1 MTITKRIALFV
12 LFCVLVA
19 SVVAL
24 TISFGGESKAYASDV
39 FDYVGTIKTVNGSL
53 EGNKRGLRLYGYDSG
68 VTANFKNA
76 QTDVF
81 SAELQIGSHDS
92 KKDLKK
98 YSLVFTDVKSDKSF
112 AVQVVA
118 YSDYNDVGVVYNGN
132 KGGIVY
138 YEHKNA
144 AYGMTAGYNEEGVYT
159 KFTSEVC
166 NLTFD
171 PQSMQVRVKADDGNF
186 RVVWDFTQQYND
198 GKLLVND
205 LPVFGEYTVSI
216 VFDEISANSR
226 GDLMVYSFGGYSLA
240 DETVGYRP
248 TILLQ
253 KWIKPIVGKQFVLP
267 VAKVTDSDGKDV
279 SDKITATV
287 YNVDGVVL
295 ADNVKTFIPQNAE
308 TIYVYYMYS
317 DGQTTADLWYKTQAI
332 LESDI
337 TSQFNYDG
345 ELPARVGVGAKLTIP
360 SATVVSNVLENGSEE
375 CVVTIMK
382 DGVVVDGY
390 QNVSGQV
397 IYEVKAQGNYEV
409 IYGGKT
415 FAEYKTETKIFIAD
429 EKMLAVNVDSAD
441 IFACGATYKLPVA
454 EFCLGTNK
462 TEVDATVTY
471 PSGKQADG
479 TITLDEVGKYTV
491 DYSTTIGGINYTH
504 EEEFVVK
511 LPYTDNFD
519 GDVEYTQMR
528 GNNEFKGVRLS
539 LSNNQTVTYNKAV
552 NLSEYTF
559 NANTNK
565 GKTLVELNF
574 DPKTIGSAD
583 IDSFYIVFTDKCDP
597 TNYFSVRL
605 KYLSYSPLS
614 TYIRVRSSNQTNWV
628 GYNYDFFSTNR
639 RVDAAAVHE
648 EGGFISS
655 ASFTHRLDEYDFGYG
670 SLKLY
675 FDYQT
680 KCVYSQPLWL
690 TGHDD
695 GTHPEYNSRNV
706 PWLVYD
712 LDSSDNT
719 LSAGNKPWGGFT
731 TGEAYVSVYAKGV
744 NTTADVFMLNI
755 GGEDLTTP
763 LFEDTKAP
771 TITVD
776 VDKNNVPSAK
786 VGIPYKVFDFIA
798 IDADS
803 TVVNKG
809 VTLTNNATGKQVA
822 LDDNNCF
829 TPIEGEYVLTYFA
842 VDAFGY
848 RTEEKINVRAIR
860 NVEIPQIA
868 VSDGLPRTAYYGQTI
883 MLADYRITNQGA
895 GNAIVDV
902 TVTCGDVEMPVVNG
916 KFICL
921 GAIGT
926 YNVVYTVT
934 DYIGQTAQVKKKI
947 VVSLL
952 TDELQFDEQTIS
964 LPKAFMHGDKVYF
977 GEYSAVYYG
986 DDLKQITVPA
996 TISVTDG
1003 GGTTTVGKGQAYT
1016 PTATDSV
1023 TTATVV
1029 ITFSADGKTKTI
1041 KRVIPIHTAKNG
1053 DDFIQSY
1060 FVCDNSMLSANSNG
1074 LTFAGSDGQMS
1085 FSFVRPVYAS
1095 TMMLRFVADVNKF
1108 AAKSFDVVLTDKFD
1122 GKQQVTISYTLQGGV
1137 WYCSVNGG
1145 NAVETSLDG
1154 DGYLQLNYN
1163 NTSHVFTDGNGQA
1176 LGTVKELDGM
1186 AFGGFESGYVY
1197 IDCIVEGIEGETE
1210 VGLRTINNQTINS
1223 VKRDMQRPYIKAD
1236 GKYEGRVAA
1245 GSTVTLLSATAYDV
1259 LNAIGDI
1266 TVSVKLGNKIVFE
1279 EQTLTVGKTFTVTEC
1294 GTYTIT
1300 YKVVDSAKNTAADKI
1315 EFAVYDPVKPTL
1327 SFDGEI
1333 ANEAKVGQKIDLPK
1347 YTISDNNPD
1356 GVKVYT
1362 YIMSPDGTKAKIEVN
1377 TVTFTQKGINV
1388 LTFLVTDEHNNAIM
1402 YRFAVTVK

>member
-1 MTITKRIALFV
+1 MTTTKRIDLFV
-12 LFCVLVA
+12 LCFVLLV

-24 TISFGGESKAYASDV
+24 AITFGGGSKAYASDV
-39 FDYVGTIKTVNGSL
+39 FDYVGTIKTVNGSI
-53 EGNKRGLRLYGYDSG
+53 EGNRRGLRLYGYDSG
-68 VTANFKNA
+68 ITANFKNA

-81 SAELQIGSHDS
+81 SAELQIGSHDG
-92 KKDLKK
+92 KKDLQK
-98 YSLVFTDVKSDKSF
+98 YSLVFTDVKSGKSF

-118 YSDYNDVGVVYNGN
+118 YSDYNDVGVIYNGN

-138 YEHKNA
+138 YERKNA
-144 AYGMTAGYNEEGVYT
+144 AYGMTAGYNEDGVYT
-159 KFTSEVC
+159 KFTSEIC

-171 PQSMQVRVKADDGNF
+171 PQSMQVKVKADDGNF
-186 RVVWDFTQQYND
+186 RVVWDFTKQYND
-198 GKLLVND
+198 GKLLAND
-205 LPVFGEYTVSI
+205 LPIFGEYTVSI
-216 VFDEISANSR
+216 VLDEISANSR
-226 GDLMVYSFGGYSLA
+226 GDLMVYTFGGYSLA
-240 DETVGYRP
+240 DETVAYRP

-253 KWIKPIVGKQFVLP
+253 KELKPIVGKQFTLP
-267 VAKVTDSDGKDV
+267 VAKVADDDGNDV
-279 SDKITATV
+279 SDKIVATV
-287 YNVDGVVL
+287 YNADGTVL
-295 ADNVKTFIPQNAE
+295 ADNVNMFTPQNAE
-308 TIYVYYMYS
+308 TIYVYYVYT

-332 LESDI
+332 VESNI
-337 TSQFNYDG
+337 TAKFDYDG
-345 ELPARVGVGAKLTIP
+345 ELPTKVGVGAKITIP
-360 SATVVSNVLENGSEE
+360 SATVVSNVLESGSEE

-390 QNVSGQV
+390 QNVSDGFV
-397 IYEVKAQGNYEV
+397 CDVAAQGNYQV

-415 FAEYKTETKIFIAD
+415 SAEYKTDTKTFTAD
-429 EKMLAVNVDSAD
+429 EKMLAVNVDVVD
-441 IFACGATYKLPVA
+441 EFAYGATYKLPVA
-454 EFCLGTNK
+454 EFCLGANK
-462 TEVDATVTY
+462 TEVNATVTY
-471 PSGKQADG
+471 PSGKQTDG

-491 DYSTTIGGINYTH
+491 SYDATIDGANYTH
-504 EEEFVVK
+504 EETFVVK
-511 LPYTDNFD
+511 MPYADNFD
-519 GDVEYTQMR
+519 GNAEYAQMR
-528 GNNEFKGVRLS
+528 GNNEFKGVKLS
-539 LSNNQTVTYNKAV
+539 LTNNQTVTYNKAID
-552 NLSEYTF
+552 LSEYTF

-574 DPKTIGSAD
+574 DPKTIGATD
-583 IDSFYIVFTDKCDP
+583 IDSFYVVFTDKYDP

-614 TYIRVRSSNQTNWV
+614 TYIRVRSSNQASWV
-628 GYNYDFFSTNR
+628 GYNYDFSSTNR

-655 ASFTHRLDEYDFGYG
+655 ASFTHRLDEYDFAYG

-680 KCVYSQPLWL
+680 KCLYSQPLWL

-712 LDSSDNT
+712 LDSSDST

-744 NTTADVFMLNI
+744 SSTADVFMLNI

-763 LFEDTKAP
+763 LFDDTKAP

-786 VGIPYKVFDFIA
+786 VGVPYRVFDFTA

-803 TVVNKG
+803 AVVEKG
-809 VTLTNNATGKQVA
+809 VTVTNIATGKQVA

-829 TPIEGEYVLTYFA
+829 TPIEGEYTLTYYA

-848 RTEEKINVRAIR
+848 RTEEKIYVKASR
-860 NVEIPQIA
+860 NVETPQIV

-883 MLADYRITNQGA
+883 TLVDCQITNQGA
-895 GNAIVDV
+895 GNASVDV
-902 TVTCGDVEMPVVNG
+902 TVTCGDVEIPVVNG
-916 KFICL
+916 KFVCL
-921 GAIGT
+921 GATGT
-926 YNVVYTVT
+926 YNVVYMVT

-947 VVSLL
+947 VVSL

-977 GEYSAVYYG
+977 GEYSAVYYD

-996 TISVTDG
+996 TITVTDG
-1003 GGTTTVGKGQAYT
+1003 GGTITVGKGQSYT
-1016 PTATDSV
+1016 PTATDGV
-1023 TTATVV
+1023 ATATVA
-1029 ITFSADGKTKTI
+1029 ITFAADGKTKTI
-1041 KRVIPIHTAKNG
+1041 ERVIPIHTAKNG

-1060 FVCDNSMLSANSNG
+1060 FVYDNATPMASSNG
-1074 LTFAGSDGQMS
+1074 LTFASSDGQMS

-1095 TMMLRFVADVNKF
+1095 DMMLRFVADANKF
-1108 AAKSFDVVLTDKFD
+1108 AATSFNVVLTDRFD
-1122 GKQQVTISYTLQGGV
+1122 GKQQVTVSYTLQGGV
-1137 WYCSVNGG
+1137 WYCSVNGEK
-1145 NAVETSLDG
+1145 AVETSIDG

-1163 NTSHVFTDGNGQA
+1163 NTSHAFTDGNGQT
-1176 LGTVKELDGM
+1176 LGTVSGINGATFDG
-1186 AFGGFESGYVY
+1186 FGSGYVY
-1197 IDCIVEGIEGETE
+1197 IDCVVKGIDGETE
-1210 VGLRTINNQTINS
+1210 IGLRTINNQTINS

-1266 TVSVKLGNKIVFE
+1266 TVSVKLGNKVVLE

-1300 YKVVDSAKNTAADKI
+1300 YKVTDSAKNTASDKI

-1333 ANEAKVGQKIDLPK
+1333 ASEAKVGQKIDLPM

-1356 GVKVYT
+1356 GVQVYA
-1362 YIMSPDGTKAKIEVN
+1362 YIMAPDGTKAKIQGN
-1377 TVTFTQKGINV
+1377 TVTFTQKGTYV
-1388 LTFLVTDEHNNAIM
+1388 LTFLVTDEHNNATM

>member
-1 MTITKRIALFV
+1 MTTTKRIALFV
-12 LFCVLVA
+12 LCFVLVA

-24 TISFGGESKAYASDV
+24 AITFGGGFKAYASDV
-39 FDYVGTIKTVNGSL
+39 FDYVGTIKTVNGSI
-53 EGNKRGLRLYGYDSG
+53 EGNRRGLRLYGYDSG

-81 SAELQIGSHDS
+81 GAELQIGSHEG

-98 YSLVFTDVKSDKSF
+98 YSLVFTDVKSGKSF
-112 AVQVVA
+112 AVQVVS
-118 YSDYNDVGVVYNGN
+118 YSDYNDVGVVCNGN

-138 YEHKNA
+138 YERKNA
-144 AYGMTAGYNEEGVYT
+144 AYGMTAGYNEDGVYT
-159 KFTSEVC
+159 RFTSAIC

-186 RVVWDFTQQYND
+186 RVVWDFTKQYND
-198 GKLLVND
+198 GKLLAND

-216 VFDEISANSR
+216 VLDEISANSR
-226 GDLMVYSFGGYSLA
+226 GDLMVYTFGGYSLA
-240 DETVGYRP
+240 DETVTYRP

-253 KWIKPIVGKQFVLP
+253 KGLKPIVGKQFTLP
-267 VAKVTDSDGKDV
+267 VAKVTDGDGKDA
-279 SDKITATV
+279 SEKITATV
-287 YNVDGVVL
+287 YNADGTVL

-308 TIYVYYMYS
+308 TIYVYYKYT

-332 LESDI
+332 TESDI
-337 TSQFNYDG
+337 TAKFDYDG
-345 ELPARVGVGAKLTIP
+345 ELPVKVGVGAKITIP
-360 SATVVSNVLENGSEE
+360 SATVASNVLESGSEE
-375 CVVTIMK
+375 CVVTVKK
-382 DGVVVDGY
+382 DGVAVDGY
-390 QNVSGQV
+390 QNIPDGFV
-397 IYEVKAQGNYEV
+397 YEVKAQGNYEV

-415 FAEYKTETKIFIAD
+415 SAVYKTDTKTFTAD
-429 EKMLAVNVDSAD
+429 EKMLAVNVDVVEE
-441 IFACGATYKLPVA
+441 FAYGATYKLPVA

-462 TEVDATVTY
+462 TEVNATVTY
-471 PSGKQADG
+471 PSGKHADG
-479 TITLDEVGKYTV
+479 TISLDEAGKYTV
-491 DYSTTIGGINYTH
+491 GYSATIDGANYTH
-504 EEEFVVK
+504 EETFVVK
-511 LPYTDNFD
+511 LPYADNFD
-519 GDVEYTQMR
+519 GNAEYAQMR

-539 LSNNQTVTYNKAV
+539 LANNQTVTYNKAID
-552 NLSEYTF
+552 LSEYTF
-559 NANTNK
+559 NAATNK
-565 GKTLVELNF
+565 GKTLLELNL

-583 IDSFYIVFTDKCDP
+583 IDSLYVVFTDKYDS

-614 TYIRVRSSNQTNWV
+614 TFIRVRSSNQASWV
-628 GYNYDFFSTNR
+628 GYNYDFYSSAL

-675 FDYQT
+675 FDYRT
-680 KCVYSQPLWL
+680 KCLYSQPLWL
-690 TGHDD
+690 TGHND
-695 GTHPEYNSRNV
+695 GAHPEYNSRNV

-744 NTTADVFMLNI
+744 SSTADVFMLNI

-763 LFEDTKAP
+763 LFDDTKAP

-786 VGIPYKVFDFIA
+786 VGLPYKVFDFTA

-809 VTLTNNATGKQVA
+809 VTVTNNATGKQVA
-822 LDDNNCF
+822 LDENNCF
-829 TPIEGEYVLTYFA
+829 TPIEGEYTLAYYA

-848 RTEEKINVRAIR
+848 RTEEIINVKASR
-860 NVEIPQIA
+860 NVETPQIA

-883 MLADYRITNQGA
+883 TLADCLITKQGA
-895 GNAIVDV
+895 GNAVVDV
-902 TVTCGDVEMPVVNG
+902 KVTCGDVEVPVTNG
-916 KFICL
+916 KFVCL

-947 VVSLL
+947 IVSLS
-952 TDELQFDEQTIS
+952 DELQFDEQTIS

-977 GEYSAVYYG
+977 GEYSAVYY
-986 DDLKQITVPA
+986 DADLKQITVPA

-1016 PTATDSV
+1016 PAATDSV
-1023 TTATVV
+1023 TTAKVA
-1029 ITFSADGKTKTI
+1029 ITFVADGKTKTI
-1041 KRVIPIHTAKNG
+1041 ERVIPIHTSKNG

-1060 FVCDNSMLSANSNG
+1060 FVYDNATPFANSNG
-1074 LTFAGSDGQMS
+1074 LTFASSDGQMS
-1085 FSFVRPVYAS
+1085 FSFIRPVYAS
-1095 TMMLRFVADVNKF
+1095 NMMLRFVADANKF
-1108 AAKSFDVVLTDKFD
+1108 AAKRFNVVLTDKFD
-1122 GKQQVTISYTLQGGV
+1122 GKKQVAISYTLQRGV

-1145 NAVETSLDG
+1145 DAVETSLDG

-1163 NTSHVFTDGNGQA
+1163 NATHAFTDGNGQV
-1176 LGTVKELDGM
+1176 LGTAGEING
-1186 AFGGFESGYVY
+1186 ATFSGFESGYVY
-1197 IDCIVEGIEGETE
+1197 VDCAVEGIEGETE
-1210 VGLRTINNQTINS
+1210 VGLRTINNQTVNS
-1223 VKRDMQRPYIKAD
+1223 VKRDMQRPYVKAD

-1266 TVSVKLGNKIVFE
+1266 TVSVKLGNKIVLE
-1279 EQTLTVGKTFTVTEC
+1279 EQTLTAGKTFTVTEC

-1300 YKVVDSAKNTAADKI
+1300 YKVTDSAKNPATDKI

-1333 ANEAKVGQKIDLPK
+1333 ASEAKVGQKIDLPK
-1347 YTISDNNPD
+1347 YTINDNNPD
-1356 GVKVYT
+1356 GVKVYA
-1362 YIMSPDGTKAKIEVN
+1362 YIMSPDGTKAKIEGD
-1377 TVTFTQKGINV
+1377 TVTFSQKGTYV
-1388 LTFLVTDEHNNAIM
+1388 LTFLVTDEHNNATM

>member
-1 MTITKRIALFV
+1 MTTTKRIVLFV
-12 LFCVLVA
+12 LCFVFIA

-24 TISFGGESKAYASDV
+24 AISLGGYSKVYASSV

-98 YSLVFTDVKSDKSF
+98 YSLVFTDVKSGKSF

-138 YEHKNA
+138 YEYKNA
-144 AYGMTAGYNEEGVYT
+144 AYGMTAGYNENGVYT
-159 KFTSEVC
+159 KFTSEIC

-171 PQSMQVRVKADDGNF
+171 PQSMQVKVKADDGNF
-186 RVVWDFTQQYND
+186 RVVWDFTKQYND

-216 VFDEISANSR
+216 VLDEILANSR

-240 DETVGYRP
+240 DETVAYRP

-253 KWIKPIVGKQFVLP
+253 KGLKPIVGEQFTLP
-267 VAKVTDSDGKDV
+267 VAKVTDGDGENV
-279 SDKITATV
+279 SDKIVATV
-287 YNVDGVVL
+287 YNADGVVL
-295 ADNVKTFIPQNAE
+295 AEHVKMFIPQNTE

-332 LESDI
+332 EENGI
-337 TSQFNYDG
+337 TAKFDYDG
-345 ELPARVGVGAKLTIP
+345 ELPVKVGVGAKITIP
-360 SATVVSNVLENGSEE
+360 SATVVSNVLESGREE
-375 CVVTIMK
+375 CVVTVMK

-390 QNVSGQV
+390 QNVSDKFV
-397 IYEVKAQGNYEV
+397 YEVKAQGNYQV

-415 FAEYKTETKIFIAD
+415 SAEYKTETKTFTAD
-429 EKMLAVNVDSAD
+429 EKMLAVNVEITDE
-441 IFACGATYKLPVA
+441 FAYGATYKLPVA
-454 EFCLGTNK
+454 EFCLGAKK
-462 TEVDATVTY
+462 TEAVATVTY
-471 PSGKQADG
+471 PSGKQTDG

-491 DYSTTIGGINYTH
+491 DYSATIDGANYTH
-504 EEEFVVK
+504 EEEFFVK
-511 LPYTDNFD
+511 MPYTNNFD
-519 GDVEYTQMR
+519 GDVEYTHMR
-528 GNNEFKGVRLS
+528 GNNEFKGVKLS
-539 LSNNQTVTYNKAV
+539 LSNNQTATYNKAV
-552 NLSEYTF
+552 DMSEYTF
-559 NANTNK
+559 NAITNK
-565 GKTLVELNF
+565 GKALLELNF

-583 IDSFYIVFTDKCDP
+583 LDSFYIVFTDKYDS

-614 TYIRVRSSNQTNWV
+614 TSIRVRSSNQANWV
-628 GYNYDFFSTNR
+628 GYYYDFSSTNL
-639 RVDAAAVHE
+639 RVDAAATHE

-675 FDYQT
+675 FDYKT
-680 KCVYSQPLWL
+680 KCLYSQPLWL

-712 LDSSDNT
+712 LDSSDST

-744 NTTADVFMLNI
+744 SSTADVFVLNI

-763 LFEDTKAP
+763 LFDDRKAP
-771 TITVD
+771 IITID
-776 VDKNNVPSAK
+776 VDKNNVPQAK
-786 VGIPYKVFDFIA
+786 VGIPYKVFDFTA
-798 IDADS
+798 TDVDS

-822 LDDNNCF
+822 LDNNNCF
-829 TPIEGEYVLTYFA
+829 TPIEGEYTLTYFA

-848 RTEEKINVRAIR
+848 RTEEKIKVKASR
-860 NVEIPQIA
+860 NVETPQIA

-883 MLADYRITNQGA
+883 TITDCRITNQGA

-902 TVTCGDVEMPVVNG
+902 MVTCDDVEIPVTND

-934 DYIGQTAQVKKKI
+934 DYIGQTAQVRKKI
-947 VVSLL
+947 VVSLI
-952 TDELQFDEQTIS
+952 DELQFDEKTIS

-977 GEYSAVYYG
+977 GEYSAVYYD

-1003 GGTTTVGKGQAYT
+1003 GGTTTVGKGQAYV
-1016 PTATDSV
+1016 PTATDNV

-1029 ITFSADGKTKTI
+1029 ITFFADGKTKTI
-1041 KRVIPIHTAKNG
+1041 ERVIPIHTAKNG
-1053 DDFIQSY
+1053 DDFMQSY
-1060 FVCDNSMLSANSNG
+1060 FVYDNSMLSESSNG
-1074 LTFAGSDGQMS
+1074 LTFAGFEGQMS

-1095 TMMLRFVADVNKF
+1095 TLTLRFVADVNKF
-1108 AAKSFDVVLTDKFD
+1108 AAKRFNVVLTDKFD
-1122 GKQQVTISYTLQGGV
+1122 GEQQVAICYTLQGGV

-1145 NAVETSLDG
+1145 NAVETSFDG

-1163 NTSHVFTDGNGQA
+1163 NTSYVFTDGNGRA
-1176 LGTVKELDGM
+1176 LGTVKELDEM

-1197 IDCIVEGIEGETE
+1197 VDCIVEGIDGETE
-1210 VGLRTINNQTINS
+1210 VGLRAVNNQTINS
-1223 VKRDMQRPYIKAD
+1223 VKRDMQRPYIKAN

-1245 GSTVTLLSATAYDV
+1245 GSTVTLLPATAYDV

-1266 TVSVKLGNKIVFE
+1266 TVSVKLGNKIILE
-1279 EQTLTVGKTFTVTEC
+1279 EQTLTAGKTFTVMEY
-1294 GTYTIT
+1294 GTYTIM
-1300 YKVVDSAKNTAADKI
+1300 YKVTDSAKNFATDKI

-1333 ANEAKVGQKIDLPK
+1333 ASEVKVGQKMDLPK

-1356 GVKVYT
+1356 GVKIYA
-1362 YIMSPDGTKAKIEVN
+1362 YIMSPDGTKAKIEGN
-1377 TVTFTQKGINV
+1377 TVIFTQKGTYV
-1388 LTFLVTDEHNNAIM
+1388 LTFLLTDEHNNATM

>member
-1 MTITKRIALFV
+1 MTTTKRIALFV
-12 LFCVLVA
+12 LCFVFAA
-19 SVVAL
+19 SIVAL
-24 TISFGGESKAYASDV
+24 AISLGGYSKAYASDV

-81 SAELQIGSHDS
+81 SAELQIGSHDG

-98 YSLVFTDVKSDKSF
+98 YSLVFTDVKSSKSF

-138 YEHKNA
+138 YERKNT
-144 AYGMTAGYNEEGVYT
+144 AYGMTAGYNEDGAYT
-159 KFTSEVC
+159 KFTSGIC

-171 PQSMQVRVKADDGNF
+171 PQSMQVKVKADDGNF
-186 RVVWDFTQQYND
+186 RVVWDFTKQYND
-198 GKLLVND
+198 GKLLAND

-216 VFDEISANSR
+216 VLDEISANSR
-226 GDLMVYSFGGYSLA
+226 GDLMVYTFGGYSLA
-240 DETVGYRP
+240 DETVAYRP

-253 KWIKPIVGKQFVLP
+253 KGLKPIVGEQFTLP
-267 VAKVTDSDGKDV
+267 VAKVTDGEDV
-279 SDKITATV
+279 SDKIVATV
-287 YNVDGVVL
+287 YNADGVVL

-317 DGQTTADLWYKTQAI
+317 DGQTSADLWYKTQAI
-332 LESDI
+332 AESDI
-337 TSQFNYDG
+337 TAKFDYDG
-345 ELPARVGVGAKLTIP
+345 ELPTKVGVGAKITIP
-360 SATVVSNVLENGSEE
+360 FATVASNVLENGSEE
-375 CVVTIMK
+375 CVVTVKK

-397 IYEVKAQGNYEV
+397 VYEVKAQGNYEV

-415 FAEYKTETKIFIAD
+415 SAEYKTEIKTFIAD
-429 EKMLAVNVDSAD
+429 ENMLAVNVEITDE
-441 IFACGATYKLPVA
+441 FAYGATYELPVA
-454 EFCLGTNK
+454 EFCLGANK
-462 TEVDATVTY
+462 TEAEATVTY
-471 PSGKQADG
+471 PSGKQTDG
-479 TITLDEVGKYTV
+479 IITLDEVGKYTV
-491 DYSTTIGGINYTH
+491 DYSATINGANYTH

-511 LPYTDNFD
+511 MPYTDNFD
-519 GDVEYTQMR
+519 GDVEYTHMR
-528 GNNEFKGVRLS
+528 GNNEFKGVKLS
-539 LSNNQTVTYNKAV
+539 LSNNKTVTYNKV
-552 NLSEYTF
+552 VDLSEYTF
-559 NANTNK
+559 NANANK

-574 DPKTIGSAD
+574 DPKTIGSTD
-583 IDSFYIVFTDKCDP
+583 IDSFYVVFTDKYDS

-605 KYLSYSPLS
+605 KYLSYSPLN
-614 TYIRVRSSNQTNWV
+614 TYIRVRSSNQANWV
-628 GYNYDFFSTNR
+628 GYNYDFSSTNR

-680 KCVYSQPLWL
+680 KCLYSQPLWL

-712 LDSSDNT
+712 LDSSDST

-744 NTTADVFMLNI
+744 SSTADVFMLNI

-763 LFEDTKAP
+763 LFDDTKAP

-786 VGIPYKVFDFIA
+786 VGMPYRVFDFTA
-798 IDADS
+798 NDDDS

-809 VTLTNNATGKQVA
+809 VAVTNNATGKQVA
-822 LDDNNCF
+822 LDGNNCF
-829 TPIEGEYVLTYFA
+829 TPIEGEYTLTYFA

-848 RTEEKINVRAIR
+848 RTEEKINVKASR
-860 NVEIPQIA
+860 NVETPQIA

-883 MLADYRITNQGA
+883 TLADCQITNQGA
-895 GNAIVDV
+895 GNAVVDV
-902 TVTCGDVEMPVVNG
+902 TVTCGDVEIPVTNG
-916 KFICL
+916 KFVCL
-921 GAIGT
+921 GATGT

-934 DYIGQTAQVKKKI
+934 DYIGQRVPVKKKI
-947 VVSLL
+947 VVSL
-952 TDELQFDEQTIS
+952 TDELQFDEQAIS

-977 GEYSAVYYG
+977 GEYSAVYYD

-1003 GGTTTVGKGQAYT
+1003 GGTITVGRGQVYT

-1023 TTATVV
+1023 TTATVK
-1029 ITFSADGKTKTI
+1029 ITFSADGKTKTVE
-1041 KRVIPIHTAKNG
+1041 RVIPIHTAKNG

-1060 FVCDNSMLSANSNG
+1060 FVYDNSTLSANSNG

-1085 FSFVRPVYAS
+1085 FSFVRPVYVS
-1095 TMMLRFVADVNKF
+1095 TMMLRFVADINKF

-1154 DGYLQLNYN
+1154 DGYLQLNYS
-1163 NTSHVFTDGNGQA
+1163 NTSHMFTDCNGQS

-1186 AFGGFESGYVY
+1186 AFDGFESGYVY
-1197 IDCIVEGIEGETE
+1197 IDCIVEGIDGETE

-1223 VKRDMQRPYIKAD
+1223 VKRDKQRPYIKAD

-1245 GSTVTLLSATAYDV
+1245 GSTVTLLAATAYDV

-1266 TVSVKLGNKIVFE
+1266 TVSVKLGNRIVLE
-1279 EQTLTVGKTFTVTEC
+1279 EQTLTAGKTFTVTEC

-1300 YKVVDSAKNTAADKI
+1300 YKVTDSAKNPASDKI

-1333 ANEAKVGQKIDLPK
+1333 ANEAKVGQKIDLPN

-1356 GVKVYT
+1356 GVKVYA
-1362 YIMSPDGTKAKIEVN
+1362 YIMSPDGTRTKIEGD
-1377 TVTFTQKGINV
+1377 TVTFTQKGTYV
-1388 LTFLVTDEHNNAIM
+1388 LTFLVTDEHNNANM